1 MINFPT
7 FSDQWIKNDIKT
19 YENNRKIASEEQD
32 GCTNGFFYQNVCI
45 SKLQF
50 ILEEEKE
57 TMLDI
62 LQYTA
67 RFFWSLLDICFN

>member
-1 MINFPT
+1 M
-7 FSDQWIKNDIKT
+7 KT
-19 YENNRKIASEEQD
+19 IEKLLLRNKMVAQMV
-32 GCTNGFFYQNVCI
+32 FFIRI
-45 SKLQF
+45 SVSQRKLQF

-67 RFFWSLLDICFN
+67 IFF